1 MNTEYST
8 VDTGLDGDPATVITT
23 PDFNTPCPPPHP
35 RYDQPLGTLREGIR
49 ISSNTLNFLMELGMK
64 EIPDENTESTVGSG
78 EKPLLDA
85 TEIFAAAYGERSPDV
100 DEAKRLCG
108 EKTQRKPGSRGPIAR
123 LDEVKV
129 TPAQL
134 FHPTII
140 SKLTAL
146 VTEYDQKVVADA
158 AQLRTY
164 ITNRLIEV
172 SKCGDERHELR
183 ALELLG
189 KVSDVGLFSEKTEI
203 NITHTAVA
211 LEHALKDKINRLMG
225 IVRTDVEEAEINEV
239 DITPPKHEEIHGS
252 EERPEVS
259 ESGSAGIQQTQEN
272 PEPS

>member
-1 MNTEYST
+1 MNTQHES
-8 VDTGLDGDPATVITT
+8 VDTGLDGDPATVIIT
-23 PDFNTPCPPPHP
+23 PDFDTPCPPPHP
-35 RYDQPLGTLREGIR
+35 RHDESLGTLREGIR
-49 ISSNTLNFLMELGMK
+49 ISSNTLNFLMDLGMK
-64 EIPDENTESTVGSG
+64 EIPDEDTESPVGVG
-78 EKPLLDA
+78 EKPLLNA
-85 TEIFAAAYGERSPDV
+85 TEIFTAAYGERSPDV

-108 EKTQRKPGSRGPIAR
+108 EKTRRKPGSRGPIAR
-123 LDEVKV
+123 LDEVKI

-146 VTEYDQKVVADA
+146 VTEYDQKVVTDA

-172 SKCGDERHELR
+172 SNCGDSRQELR

-203 NITHTAVA
+203 NITHTANV
-211 LEHALKDKINRLMG
+211 LGHALKDKINRLRG
-225 IVRTDVEEAEINEV
+225 IVHSKIEDADFSEV
-239 DITPPKHEEIHGS
+239 DVTPPKGEENDNN

-259 ESGSAGIQQTQEN
+259 ESGGSGVQQTQEDS
-272 PEPS
+272 EPS